1 MNTQVPACHVTT
13 CYYVGF
19 AYMMVRRYQDAIRT
33 LSNILLFIQRTKQH
47 FQSRTYLY
55 DQVRRADILHVNLL
69 TKKFFNYTL
78 NA

>member
-1 MNTQVPACHVTT
+1 MVRAVGFALQPMNTQVPACHVTT

-55 DQVRRADILHVNLL
+55 DQVRHGALQ
-69 TKKFFNYTL
+69 
-78 NA
+78 